1 MSPAA
6 SDKPAVPG
14 VGSLRLLATLAA
26 LFVCWIAGDL
36 IVTILLALL
45 LALLANPIVTLL
57 RKLWIPR
64 WLGAIA
70 VLLGGIASV
79 VLVASLLIGPAS
91 DWVKQAPTQLRHLAP
106 KLRTLTRQVD
116 QANKTAASIVKA
128 TGAAVPPA
136 TVTVSDQPTPPNL
149 WSLLASTPR
158 RLASALATILLA
170 FSFLVYGG
178 ALQQNAIERLP
189 REEHRRLAQD
199 ILEAIETDLSRYVI
213 TISLINIVLGLLLMA
228 TLWWLGLAF
237 TDALLWGTV
246 AALLNYIP
254 YVGPLT
260 GVVAMALVGVV
271 AFDDPGKMIL
281 PPLIYLGLHVLE
293 SQVATPNIL
302 GRRLAIS
309 PLVML
314 LWLMLWGWLW
324 GVAGL
329 LLAVPM
335 LACVKI
341 TADRVER
348 WHGWARLIG

>member
-1 MSPAA
+1 MTTPSSSTPSA
-6 SDKPAVPG
+6 PF
-14 VGSLRLLATLAA
+14 SLRLLATVAA
-26 LFVCWIAGDL
+26 LFVCWVAGDL
-36 IVTILLALL
+36 IVTILMAML
-45 LALLANPIVTLL
+45 LALLANPLVSFL

-64 WLGAIA
+64 WFGAIA
-70 VLLGGIASV
+70 VLLGGLASV

-128 TGAAVPPA
+128 TGAAAPTIV
-136 TVTVSDQPTPPNL
+136 VSASDEPSPPNL

-158 RLASALATILLA
+158 RLASLMATLLLA
-170 FSFLVYGG
+170 YSFLLYGG
-178 ALQQNAIERLP
+178 ALQKHAIERLP
-189 REEHRRLAQD
+189 NEERRQLARD
-199 ILEAIETDLSRYVI
+199 ILHAIETDLSRYVI
-213 TISLINIVLGLLLMA
+213 TISLINMVLGLLLMA
-228 TLWWLGLAF
+228 TLWWLGLDF

-260 GVVAMALVGVV
+260 GVVALALVGVV
-271 AFDDPGKMIL
+271 AFDDPGKML
-281 PPLIYLGLHVLE
+281 VPPLVYLTLHVLE

-302 GRRLAIS
+302 GRRLSIS

-335 LACVKI
+335 LASVKI
-341 TADRVER
+341 IADRVER
-348 WHGWARLIG
+348 WHGWAKVIG